1 MNTNELLTKRYFTDR
16 VCCQVAQQWNARQ
29 SLTVCIELI
38 PRVNRKNV
46 YDEKIQV
53 QYKDGEVALLLD
65 VLLMYRSEMAAK
77 FHGPEQDKALTV
89 RNQPNGLFVFG
100 YQGSEQRQ
108 LNFVIEEENRYELL
122 LLVAKV
128 LAIRDGVTI
137 RDVLDLSRSLAQRRA
152 QFSRE
157 S

>member
-38 PRVNRKNV
+38 PRVDGKNV
-46 YDEKIQV
+46 FEEKIQV

-65 VLLMYRSEMAAK
+65 VLLMYRSEMTAK
-77 FHGPEQDKALTV
+77 FHGPARDKAFTI
-89 RNQPNGLFVFG
+89 RNQSDGLFVFG
-100 YQGSEQRQ
+100 YQGSKQRQ
-108 LNFVIEEENRYELL
+108 FNFVIEEENRYELL

-128 LAIRDGVTI
+128 LAIRDGVAI
-137 RDVLDLSRSLAQRRA
+137 RDVLDLSRSLAQRRV
-152 QFSRE
+152 QLSKE
-157 S
+157 